1 MRIMFKK
8 VCSVV
13 LSALLLQAAAV
24 PAFAA
29 TSAEK
34 EARRAEKVRTQLAK
48 LGTGSDARIRV
59 ELRDRTKLEGFVKEA
74 GADAFAVT
82 DRAGKTTT
90 VGYSQVRKAQGHNL
104 STGAKIGIGIGIG
117 VGVTL
122 LILYLYVVTHD
133 D

>member
-1 MRIMFKK
+1 MFKK
-8 VCSVV
+8 VCSLV

-34 EARRAEKVRTQLAK
+34 EAKRAEKVRTQLLK
-48 LGTGSDARIRV
+48 LGTGADARV
-59 ELRDRTKLEGFVKEA
+59 KLVLRDKTKLEGFVSQA
-74 GADAFAVT
+74 GADTFAVT

-90 VGYSQVRKAQGHNL
+90 VEYSQVGKTRGHNL
-104 STGAKIGIGIGIG
+104 STGAKIGIGAGI
-117 VGVTL
+117 TL
-122 LILYLYVVTHD
+122 LIVLLNAASD